1 MSLIFS
7 IIIYFISFKIFNV
20 ISTSILISIF
30 SYLLGVFSVIIF
42 SIMRI
47 SSKCSI
53 AEERAKEDY
62 GQIAYDEL
70 ERLENERNKK

>member
-1 MSLIFS
+1 MLKF
-7 IIIYFISFKIFNV
+7 
-20 ISTSILISIF
+20 ILISIF

-47 SSKCSI
+47 SSKCSR

-62 GQIAYDEL
+62 GKIAYDEL